1 MKLLLSNFKN
11 RAEYLRKTIEIK
23 KEGLF
28 AAPEGSLRIAGGLG
42 HPRYYHKTTTGDKTG
57 RYLKT
62 SERKTAVLLAQK
74 DYDRRV
80 IRSAEAELK
89 ILQRLIANYESG
101 VAEDVYSKLNP
112 ARRALVTPI
121 LLPDDEFVKNWLAQQ
136 YEGLGFEE
144 GAPEFYAD
152 SGLRVRSKS
161 EIGIAN
167 KYGELQIPML
177 FERPLKL
184 KGWKTVYP
192 DFTLLNVRLRK
203 EFIHE
208 HLGKMESYIWSF
220 LGSDPEVLY
229 VNNTVQFDDYGKFKC
244 EIFSGEEKARWR
256 EAHFPEDCKKAEE
269 LGVRLVRSA

>member
-1 MKLLLSNFKN
+1 MI
-11 RAEYLRKTIEIK
+11 RRYEI
-23 KEGLF
+23 G
-28 AAPEGSLRIAGGLG
+28 
-42 HPRYYHKTTTGDKTG
+42 T
-57 RYLKT
+57 
-62 SERKTAVLLAQK
+62 
-74 DYDRRV
+74 
-80 IRSAEAELK
+80 
-89 ILQRLIANYESG
+89 
-101 VAEDVYSKLNP
+101 AEDIYENLPP

-121 LLPDDEFVKNWLAQQ
+121 LLPDDQFVKNWLAQQ

-208 HLGKMESYIWSF
+208 HLGKMD
-220 LGSDPEVLY
+220 DPEY
-229 VNNTVQFDDYGKFKC
+229 
-244 EIFSGEEKARWR
+244 
-256 EAHFPEDCKKAEE
+256 AEE
-269 LGVRLVRSA
+269 NVAKINAYEKNGYYPGKNLILTFETKGNPFDVRKIEDIAKQYLL

>member
-1 MKLLLSNFKN
+1 MILSLSNLKK
-11 RAEYLRKTIEIK
+11 RKIYLEGIIEEMEQYLK
-23 KEGLF
+23 K
-28 AAPEGSLRIAGGLG
+28 APEGILRISNNYGNTQF
-42 HPRYYHKTTTGDKTG
+42 YKKTSPKDKKWHFLKEKDQEIAVALAQRDYDQKVLKVAKKELNTLNKLIG
-57 RYLKT
+57 RYSLG
-62 SERKTAVLLAQK
+62 S
-74 DYDRRV
+74 
-80 IRSAEAELK
+80 
-89 ILQRLIANYESG
+89 
-101 VAEDVYSKLNP
+101 AEDVYSKLNP

-121 LLPDDEFVKNWLAQQ
+121 FIPDDEFVKNWLAQQ

-208 HLGKMESYIWSF
+208 HLGKMD
-220 LGSDPEVLY
+220 DPEY
-229 VNNTVQFDDYGKFKC
+229 
-244 EIFSGEEKARWR
+244 
-256 EAHFPEDCKKAEE
+256 AEE
-269 LGVRLVRSA
+269 NVAKINAYEKNGYYPGKNLILTFETKGNPFDVRKIEDIAKQYLL

>member
-1 MKLLLSNFKN
+1 MRLLLNNFKN
-11 RAEYLRKTIEIK
+11 RANYLEKVIGEKEESLKNAPQGYLRAAYKNGESEYYLKNSK
-23 KEGLF
+23 KEK
-28 AAPEGSLRIAGGLG
+28 R
-42 HPRYYHKTTTGDKTG
+42 G
-57 RYLKT
+57 RYLKQT
-62 SERKTAVLLAQK
+62 EREIAILLAQK
-74 DYDRRV
+74 EYDEKVLKYARTELNSLNKLIRR
-80 IRSAEAELK
+80 
-89 ILQRLIANYESG
+89 YEIG
-101 VAEDVYSKLNP
+101 TAEDIYDNLPP

-208 HLGKMESYIWSF
+208 HLGKMD
-220 LGSDPEVLY
+220 DPEY
-229 VNNTVQFDDYGKFKC
+229 
-244 EIFSGEEKARWR
+244 
-256 EAHFPEDCKKAEE
+256 AEE
-269 LGVRLVRSA
+269 NVAKINAYEKNGYYPGKNLILTFETKGNPFDVRKIEDIAKQYLL

>member
-1 MKLLLSNFKN
+1 MRLLLNNFKN
-11 RAEYLRKTIEIK
+11 RANYLEKVIGEKEESLKNAPQGYLRAAYKNGESEYYLKNSK
-23 KEGLF
+23 KEK
-28 AAPEGSLRIAGGLG
+28 R
-42 HPRYYHKTTTGDKTG
+42 G
-57 RYLKT
+57 RYLKQT
-62 SERKTAVLLAQK
+62 EREIAILLAQK
-74 DYDRRV
+74 EYDEKVLKYARTELNSLNKLIRR
-80 IRSAEAELK
+80 
-89 ILQRLIANYESG
+89 YEIG
-101 VAEDVYSKLNP
+101 TAEDIYENLPP

-208 HLGKMESYIWSF
+208 HLGKMD
-220 LGSDPEVLY
+220 DPEY
-229 VNNTVQFDDYGKFKC
+229 
-244 EIFSGEEKARWR
+244 
-256 EAHFPEDCKKAEE
+256 AEE
-269 LGVRLVRSA
+269 NVAKLNAYEKNGYYPGKNLILTFETKGNPFDVRKIEDITKQYLL